1 MRKSGEHSEEWEE
14 IFPNSIRVDA
24 LQIFLL
30 FPQIL
35 YELWEKRKEDRICG
49 NHRKIG
55 AVLNCF
61 GISRLI
67 LKVKQSRKMLGNED
81 RMKISTKGRY
91 AVRVMLDLA
100 LNNNG
105 ECIKVKEIAARQGI
119 SEKYLEQI
127 IAVLNKAGYVKSV
140 RGAQGGYRIAKDPA
154 DFTVGMILRLTE
166 GSLAPVACLE
176 EGADICERCDT
187 CETLEVWQ
195 ELYDAVNKVVD
206 GVTIADLVERRNKRL
221 ENLDYSI

>member
-1 MRKSGEHSEEWEE
+1 
-14 IFPNSIRVDA
+14 
-24 LQIFLL
+24 
-30 FPQIL
+30 
-35 YELWEKRKEDRICG
+35 
-49 NHRKIG
+49 
-55 AVLNCF
+55 
-61 GISRLI
+61 
-67 LKVKQSRKMLGNED
+67 MLGNED

-154 DFTVGMILRLTE
+154 DYTVGMILRLTE

-176 EGADICERCDT
+176 DGADICERCDT

-206 GVTIADLVERRNKRL
+206 GVRSQIWWNDATSAWRIWITPYNMISGSKGLSPHKN
-221 ENLDYSI
+221 